1 MNDSAAFPSP
11 TAATTPPDLD
21 GAAFQA
27 HRRSRV
33 DTVADGV
40 NDRVSEWVQW
50 QAAAGMSSRSTYE
63 RQLLVVRVAR
73 EVGVAPEALTTQQL
87 VGWFAQDF
95 APATRWTY
103 FKHLVAWFRWLR
115 TMEYR
120 ADDPTARMQRPSK
133 PRSQPRPVST
143 EQVRAV
149 LAQPLRRRTR
159 AYILL
164 AAYQGLRVHEIA
176 KVQGSDFNL
185 FDGTFYVVGKG
196 GFAAHLPLHPRVA
209 EEALAW
215 PRSGYWF
222 PSYPK
227 GGGRVGR
234 SIHGDAVSDAIG
246 KAFLAAGVSATAH
259 QLRHWYATQLL
270 RSGSSMRAVQVL
282 LRHQQL
288 NTTAIYTEVA
298 DAELH
303 GLHGLLPNVEAV
315 GA

>member
-1 MNDSAAFPSP
+1 MNSSSTSTPP
-11 TAATTPPDLD
+11 IAATTPPN
-21 GAAFQA
+21 GSSVAFQA
-27 HRRSRV
+27 HRRGRV
-33 DTVADGV
+33 DTAADGP
-40 NDRVSEWVQW
+40 NDRLSEWVQW

-63 RQLLVVRVAR
+63 RQLLVRRVAR
-73 EVGVAPEALTTQQL
+73 EVGVEPDALTTQQL
-87 VGWFAQDF
+87 VAWFAYDF

-120 ADDPTARMQRPSK
+120 EDDPTARMQRPSK

-143 EQVRAV
+143 EQVRA
-149 LAQPLRRRTR
+149 LLDQPLRRRTR

-176 KVQGSDFNL
+176 KVKGSDFNL
-185 FDGTFYVVGKG
+185 YDSTFYVVGKG
-196 GFAAHLPLHPRVA
+196 GYAAHLPLHPRVA
-209 EEALAW
+209 EEALTW
-215 PRSGYWF
+215 PRRGFWF

-227 GGGRVGR
+227 GGGAPNT

-246 KAFLAAGVSATAH
+246 KAFASAGVSATAH
-259 QLRHWYATQLL
+259 QLRHWYATELL
-270 RSGSSMRAVQVL
+270 RSGSNMRAVQVL

-298 DAELH
+298 EAELH
-303 GLHGLLPNVEAV
+303 GHHALLPNVEAV
-315 GA
+315 SL